1 LKEIYF
7 SRHAKRQMKWRKIT
21 KEEVLTAILE
31 PEDIQDS
38 INGIKNFYK
47 HINEKLIKA
56 TYKEE
61 IDKFVVITAIDKN
74 K

>member
-1 LKEIYF
+1 MKEIYF

>member
-1 LKEIYF
+1 
-7 SRHAKRQMKWRKIT
+7 MKWRKIT

>member
-1 LKEIYF
+1 MKEIYF

-74 K
+74 T